1 MEQQANALGGE
12 YSRPASFGDVR
23 TFSVYV
29 STGKYAS
36 LDRIES
42 AGWHKVNQKYH
53 MQRPEGADDP
63 LILFTVAGR
72 GRIAVDSAAFESGPG
87 QVAFLPAKTP
97 CEYGPGGGE
106 LWEFYWIHF
115 SGRHALDVFADLVRT
130 AGLCAEFP
138 AQAIRPLLERC
149 ITTRFTARGGELLAS
164 MLLNQ
169 ILSDLLLEFCSKE
182 KEHGIVDELLLYLGA
197 DSTSEVSMEELEKRF
212 HYSKEHMI
220 RAFHRQMGTTPHRY
234 WREIKFAQ
242 AKQMLALTDY
252 TLEQIAGLSGYSS
265 AECFSKQFKQR
276 CGVTPNQYRKNN
288 ENFKKEEN

>member
-1 MEQQANALGGE
+1 MEQQAGPLGGE
-12 YSRPASFGDVR
+12 YSKPAAFGDVR

-53 MQRPEGADDP
+53 IQRPQGADDP

-72 GRIAVDSAAFESGPG
+72 GRIRVKETAFEAGPG
-87 QVAFLPAKTP
+87 EVAFLPAKVA
-97 CEYGPGGGE
+97 CEYGPCGGA

-115 SGRHALDVFADLVRT
+115 SGRHALDVFGDLMRA
-130 AGLCAEFP
+130 AGPCAQFP
-138 AQAIRPLLERC
+138 VQATRPLLERC

-164 MLLNQ
+164 MLLDR

-182 KEHGIVDELLLYLGA
+182 KEPGIVDELLVYLGA
-197 DSTSEVSMEELEKRF
+197 DSTVEVSMDELEKRF

-220 RAFHRQMGTTPHRY
+220 RAFHRQMGTTPHQY

-242 AKQMLALTDY
+242 AKQLLALTDR
-252 TLEQIAGLSGYSS
+252 TLEEIARLSGYSS
-265 AECFSKQFKQR
+265 AECFSKQFRQR
-276 CGVTPNQYRKNN
+276 YGVTPNRYRKNN